1 MARTSKRYQRRN
13 HSSNRAKNILEG
25 GYGDGLVP
33 SIDDT
38 FTEAK
43 DVATKTVK
51 DVANNLTTTPSFTK
65 KVLGLLDTNIT
76 VPNLIGSTSGG
87 GPIKKSRHS
96 LNRTRNQIRRGL
108 NRTRNKV
115 RRGLNKTRTPLR
127 TGLNR
132 TRESRRKHRK

>member
-33 SIDDT
+33 STDDT
-38 FTEAK
+38 FTEA
-43 DVATKTVK
+43 K

-127 TGLNR
+127 RGLNR
-132 TRESRRKHRK
+132 TRDSRRKHRK